1 MLKINNLNLFVPV
14 MADAET
20 VTEITEMV
28 ISTGKQAGTVGLFF
42 FQTRLLRCLIH
53 IKFLLLIKLF
63 GNYPEDSIP
72 LKTEQLRYVYLIILN
87 GSFLS

>member
-1 MLKINNLNLFVPV
+1 MPV

-20 VTEITEMV
+20 VTEIAEMV
-28 ISTGKQAGTVGLFF
+28 ISTGKQACTVGLLF
-42 FQTRLLRCLIH
+42 FQRRLLRCLIH

-87 GSFLS
+87 GSFLSWDT